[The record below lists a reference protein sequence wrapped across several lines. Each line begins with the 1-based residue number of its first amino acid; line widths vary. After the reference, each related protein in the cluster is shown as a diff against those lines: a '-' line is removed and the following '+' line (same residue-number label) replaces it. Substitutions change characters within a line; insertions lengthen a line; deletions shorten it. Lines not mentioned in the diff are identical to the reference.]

1 MTLSSAL
8 SSIQAPD
15 KYVNNA
21 ELEIPNSPIK
31 VILKTKRT
39 LTKILGGGPCN
50 RNAQAV
56 VLIKRVI
63 FPIAIV
69 DEEIASLPKLVGR
82 GKIENHQRSTRAPRK
97 IEEALRGFLR
107 AKKIKEQSYTGN
119 TKSPVP
125 KENQ

>member
-8 SSIQAPD
+8 RSIRAPE
-15 KYVNNA
+15 KHVNNA
-21 ELEIPNSPIK
+21 ELEIPNNPIK
-31 VILKTKRT
+31 VIPKTKRT

-56 VLIKRVI
+56 VLVKRVI
-63 FPIAIV
+63 FLIAAA
-69 DEEIASLPKLVGR
+69 DKEIASLPKPVGR
-82 GKIENHQRSTRAPRK
+82 GKIRNHQRSARVSRK

-119 TKSPVP
+119 TKSIVP
-125 KENQ
+125 KESQ